1 MCRSVVLAL
10 LASTPILATSVFY
23 STDGS
28 TTPGFTVGL
37 FWQASSSPGGTVV
50 SVEMQFMSGLS
61 GSVDS
66 IVAALSGSLSGVT
79 FLLWS
84 DAAGMAGI
92 TLDTFSFNNVTGTP
106 QLLTATSTTH
116 AQLTAGTLYWLEA
129 VGPLPGLQTQTV
141 NWYFASPAVNGT
153 VEVENP
159 IPAVLTNQSI
169 AAFAVLGTQ
178 APEPSLFWA
187 VGVGLAGVLM
197 RRRC

>member
-92 TLDTFSFNNVTGTP
+92 TLDTVSVSNIATP
-106 QLLTATSTTH
+106 PPLL
-116 AQLTAGTLYWLEA
+116 
-129 VGPLPGLQTQTV
+129 P
-141 NWYFASPAVNGT
+141 
-153 VEVENP
+153 
-159 IPAVLTNQSI
+159 
-169 AAFAVLGTQ
+169 
-178 APEPSLFWA
+178 
-187 VGVGLAGVLM
+187 
-197 RRRC
+197 

>member
-1 MCRSVVLAL
+1 MCRSVVLEL

-84 DAAGMAGI
+84 DAAVMVVSYI
-92 TLDTFSFNNVTGTP
+92 DTISF
-106 QLLTATSTTH
+106 
-116 AQLTAGTLYWLEA
+116 
-129 VGPLPGLQTQTV
+129 
-141 NWYFASPAVNGT
+141 
-153 VEVENP
+153 
-159 IPAVLTNQSI
+159 
-169 AAFAVLGTQ
+169 
-178 APEPSLFWA
+178 
-187 VGVGLAGVLM
+187 
-197 RRRC
+197 